1 MRLASV
7 LNRRAGSGA
16 LHRVRW
22 PYRKMGIMRASGV
35 SVGGVTGSRRVFIG
49 LIGALALLAGWVT
62 VAAPA
67 ARAAQTPEEDPFYK
81 YEGKKSALKHMAP
94 GAVIKTRT
102 VSFHIEGIELPVT
115 AVQLL
120 YRSTSELRKPA
131 VNVTS
136 VLLPPLKL
144 GTPTVLSYQ
153 SFYDSLNTE
162 DDPSYAISGGVGTG
176 GEIPQAESVLIA
188 PALLAG
194 ETVVVPD
201 TEGEEADFAAGPVYG
216 YNTLD
221 SLRAAL
227 SSTATGLSSST
238 KIALAG
244 YSGGA
249 IATEWAAQEAPA
261 YAPDINANLVGA
273 SFGGVLVDPAHNL
286 KYVEGSSSWDSIVP
300 MALDGLARAFHL
312 DLAPYLNERG
322 KELLS
327 EDEHVSITNRVEASG
342 LTWSDL
348 AKPEFP
354 TPEAIKAYVKT
365 ANKLIMGREGTPTV
379 PLLIG
384 QGNGGEELEGTAGNK
399 PGIGPGDGVMIAGDV
414 RSLAR
419 QYCAA
424 GVPVHF
430 TEYQH
435 LGHVEGAAPW
445 LAETAPWLVERFAG
459 LAAPQDCS
467 GIAPGNALTPI
478 KKAKG

>member
-1 MRLASV
+1 
-7 LNRRAGSGA
+7 
-16 LHRVRW
+16 
-22 PYRKMGIMRASGV
+22 MGIMKTSGV
-35 SVGGVTGSRRVFIG
+35 SVDGVNASRRVFIW
-49 LIGALALLAGWVT
+49 LLGALALLAASAT
-62 VAAPA
+62 MAAPA
-67 ARAAQTPEEDPFYK
+67 ARAAQTPDEDPFYK
-81 YEGKKSALKHMAP
+81 FEGKKSALKQMAP
-94 GAVIKTRT
+94 GTVIKTRT

-120 YRSTSELRKPA
+120 YRSTSELRKPR

-136 VLLPPLKL
+136 VLLPALKP

-227 SSTATGLSSST
+227 SSPATGLSSAT

-249 IATEWAAQEAPA
+249 IATEWAAQEAPT

-286 KYVEGSSSWDSIVP
+286 KYVEGSSSWDSIIP
-300 MALDGLARAFHL
+300 MALDGLSRAFHL
-312 DLAPYLNERG
+312 DLTPYLNERG

-354 TPEAIKAYVKT
+354 TPETIKIYVKT
-365 ANKLIMGREGTPTV
+365 ANKLIMGHEGTPTV

-384 QGNGGEELEGTAGNK
+384 QGNGGEEFEGTAGNK
-399 PGIGPGDGVMIAGDV
+399 PDIGPGDGVMIAGDV

-419 QYCAA
+419 QYCSS

-445 LAETAPWLVERFAG
+445 LAETAPWLIERFAG
-459 LAAPQDCS
+459 LTAPQDCS
-467 GIAPGNALTPI
+467 EIAAGNALTPI